1 MYATLLAAS
10 VDSSTTAAEDGGGA
24 ATAVPTEGVSEA
36 VDAVTEV
43 TVTLLGTLARVGGA
57 VLTGLVIAFIIII
70 ALRLLGHRHVVY
82 GEVSKHIRGPL
93 YLSAGLSGAYL
104 ALQLSDM
111 PLAESWHAQILHL
124 LLIAVIFAATWLLT
138 RLLLGLERA
147 LVKSVT
153 ASGDSGRTSRIMT
166 QAQVL
171 RRVASAIVVI
181 LGLVSAIMTFPAAQ
195 VAMTSLLA
203 SAGLVSVIAGLAAQ
217 STLGNVFAGLQLAM
231 TDAIRVG
238 DVVDADTVH
247 GTIEEVTLTYVVVKI
262 WDERRVILPS
272 KYFTENP
279 FSNWTRKS
287 AEMQGTVMFQ
297 VDWRVPV
304 AAMRAQLG
312 VIVRSSA
319 AWDGR
324 TATLVITDTSQST
337 VTARV
342 TVSAANPD
350 KLVELQN
357 FVREQLLLWLQ
368 TAAPYALPRTRVE
381 VEQVE
386 LKANLEH
393 ERVARLAEELVALQ
407 GGAGKEELED
417 TGIVEGTEDP
427 IEAARVRAAA
437 RGRSNLRRVRRKKIR
452 RRGLFYGWEEGADG
466 DAASGDGPA
475 PQAPSSGM
483 KAGSLDATTVLPAS
497 ALPGIVGVSAD
508 DGEVLREPLAVSPA
522 DGDKESGSSD
532 QTPARADEG
541 EEYEKGERGSK
552 SDRPQR

>member
-1 MYATLLAAS
+1 MYATLLAAA
-10 VDSSTTAAEDGGGA
+10 VDSSTIAEEDRGGV

-36 VDAVTEV
+36 VDAVTEATV
-43 TVTLLGTLARVGGA
+43 TVLGVVAQVGGA
-57 VLTGLVIAFIIII
+57 VLSGIALAFLLIM
-70 ALRLLGHRHVVY
+70 ALRLLGHRHFVY
-82 GEVSKHIRGPL
+82 GEISKHIRGPL

-104 ALQLSDM
+104 ALQLSST
-111 PLAESWHAQILHL
+111 PLAEGWHAQILHV
-124 LLIAVIFAATWLLT
+124 LLIAVILAATWLLT

-181 LGLVSAIMTFPAAQ
+181 LGFVSAIMTFPAAQ

-312 VIVRSSA
+312 VIVRSSS

-324 TATLVITDTSQST
+324 TATLLITDTSQST

-357 FVREQLLLWLQ
+357 YVREQLLLWLQ
-368 TAAPYALPRTRVE
+368 SAAPYALPRTRVE

-386 LKANLEH
+386 LKADLEQ

-407 GGAGKEELED
+407 GGASKDELED
-417 TGIVEGTEDP
+417 TGIVEGAEDP
-427 IEAARVRAAA
+427 IEAARLRAAA
-437 RGRSNLRRVRRKKIR
+437 RGRSSLRRVRRKKIR
-452 RRGLFYGWEEGADG
+452 RRGLFYGWEEGADA
-466 DAASGDGPA
+466 DATSGGGPA
-475 PQAPSSGM
+475 PQASSSGTR
-483 KAGSLDATTVLPAS
+483 ARSVDTTTVLPAS

-508 DGEVLREPLAVSPA
+508 DGEVLRKPLTARPVDA
-522 DGDKESGSSD
+522 DKESDSSA

-541 EEYEKGERGSK
+541 EEYEAGKRRSED
-552 SDRPQR
+552 DRSQC

>member
-1 MYATLLAAS
+1 
-10 VDSSTTAAEDGGGA
+10 
-24 ATAVPTEGVSEA
+24 
-36 VDAVTEV
+36 
-43 TVTLLGTLARVGGA
+43 
-57 VLTGLVIAFIIII
+57 
-70 ALRLLGHRHVVY
+70 
-82 GEVSKHIRGPL
+82 
-93 YLSAGLSGAYL
+93 
-104 ALQLSDM
+104 
-111 PLAESWHAQILHL
+111 
-124 LLIAVIFAATWLLT
+124 
-138 RLLLGLERA
+138 
-147 LVKSVT
+147 
-153 ASGDSGRTSRIMT
+153 
-166 QAQVL
+166 
-171 RRVASAIVVI
+171 
-181 LGLVSAIMTFPAAQ
+181 
-195 VAMTSLLA
+195 
-203 SAGLVSVIAGLAAQ
+203 
-217 STLGNVFAGLQLAM
+217 M

-312 VIVRSSA
+312 VIVRSSS

-386 LKANLEH
+386 VKADLEH

-407 GGAGKEELED
+407 GGARKDELED
-417 TGIVEGTEDP
+417 TGVVEGTEDP
-427 IEAARVRAAA
+427 IEAARLRAAA
-437 RGRSNLRRVRRKKIR
+437 RGRSSLRRERREKIR

-466 DAASGDGPA
+466 DASSGGAPA
-475 PQAPSSGM
+475 PQAPSSD
-483 KAGSLDATTVLPAS
+483 KTDARVDATTVLPAS
-497 ALPGIVGVSAD
+497 ALPGIIGLKAD
-508 DGEVLREPLAVSPA
+508 DGEVLRQPLAQPGDKGAQKPQTVDMTPSSAPSPA
-522 DGDKESGSSD
+522 QSAE
-532 QTPARADEG
+532 T
-541 EEYEKGERGSK
+541 EEYEAGKRR
-552 SDRPQR
+552 SDNDRSQC